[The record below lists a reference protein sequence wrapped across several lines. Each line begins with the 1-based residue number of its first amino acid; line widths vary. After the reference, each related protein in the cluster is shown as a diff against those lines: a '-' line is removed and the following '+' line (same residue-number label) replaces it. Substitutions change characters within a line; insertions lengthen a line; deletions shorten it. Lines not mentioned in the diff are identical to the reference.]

1 MGVGACRGRRLRG
14 CRGSGCCCDEAAAG
28 PQVGCWAVSSP
39 GRQVGAFTLDGCG
52 RERCDERGFDACCLQ
67 VAAATRVF
75 PALVRVFPA
84 LVREPV
90 SLTLPGRPAEAG
102 ESVVLRA
109 TVNVPLK
116 IPEPRDDETGT
127 LAR

>member
-1 MGVGACRGRRLRG
+1 MFPALVRVFPAL
-14 CRGSGCCCDEAAAG
+14 
-28 PQVGCWAVSSP
+28 V
-39 GRQVGAFTLDGCG
+39 
-52 RERCDERGFDACCLQ
+52 
-67 VAAATRVF
+67 RVF

-109 TVNVPLK
+109 TVNVPLR